1 MASSRIASRYSK
13 SLLDL
18 AKTGG
23 QLDHVKNDMETVH
36 TLCAGSK
43 DLRNLLKN
51 PIVKADQKKAALNKI
66 FADCT
71 ETTRK
76 FIDLLVDKR
85 REAELAMVAEQFID
99 AYDHLKGIARA
110 TVISAVPLSDEMMT
124 KLRSYIKG
132 MITADEIELTNEVDA
147 SIIGGLVVKHED
159 KLLDMSVAKELREI
173 RKELI
178 YN

>member
-13 SLLDL
+13 SLLEL
-18 AKTGG
+18 AGSSA
-23 QLDHVKNDMETVH
+23 QLDQVKNDMELVKE
-36 TLCAGSK
+36 LCAGSK
-43 DLRNLLKN
+43 DLRSLLKN
-51 PIVKADQKKAALNKI
+51 PIIKADQKKAALAKI
-66 FADCT
+66 FDSCT
-71 ETTRK
+71 KTSK
-76 FIDLLVDKR
+76 DFIDLLVEKR
-85 REAELAMVAEQFID
+85 REEELPMVAQQFIE
-99 AYDHLKGIARA
+99 AYDKQKGIARA
-110 TVISAVPLSDEMMT
+110 TVISAVPLSSDMMD
-124 KLRSYIKG
+124 KLRSYVKG